1 MFDEFEDEQYVDN
14 QQDDETDLI
23 DSEEPEEE
31 EPEQPRKG
39 NLAAALREEREKRK
53 QYEQRLAEVQESQ
66 KRTEALYSQ
75 LSQRNH
81 PQPDREAQLE
91 ELRNRMF
98 DRPDEV
104 LQQRDAHLIS
114 EMRKQM
120 APMAINS
127 AQSFLSNHPEY
138 REVYSIPEI
147 KQAVDQHIQQAAY
160 RDGTVDTND
169 LVSTLA
175 GLTML
180 ASKLAGGR
188 PQASKNN
195 GKDRLSSTI
204 GKSSSNGKAGRTD
217 EDIVQ
222 DALKNMSP
230 KDYAKFE
237 KDPKNREMIN
247 RVLFPK
253 KQE

>member
-1 MFDEFEDEQYVDN
+1 MFDELEDEQYIDN
-14 QQDDETDLI
+14 EQDDESDLI
-23 DSEEPEEE
+23 DSDEQED

-39 NLAAALREEREKRK
+39 NLAAALKEEREKRK
-53 QYEQRLAEVQESQ
+53 QYEQRLSEMHERQS
-66 KRTEALYSQ
+66 RTEALYNQ
-75 LSQRNH
+75 LSQRNS

-98 DRPDEV
+98 DRPDEI
-104 LQQRDAHLIS
+104 LQQRDAHLMA

-138 REVYSIPEI
+138 REVYAIPEI
-147 KQAVDQHIQQAAY
+147 KQAVDQHIQQSAFNT
-160 RDGTVDTND
+160 GVVDTND
-169 LVSTLA
+169 LVNTLA

-180 ASKLAGGR
+180 AGKLGGK
-188 PQASKNN
+188 PQVSKNN
-195 GKDRLSSTI
+195 GKDRLSSTV
-204 GKSSSNGKAGRTD
+204 GKSSNSGKSSRTE

-230 KDYAKFE
+230 RDYAKFE
-237 KDPKNREMIN
+237 KDPKNREMVN

-253 KQE
+253 KE